1 MVGVSRS
8 FRDFVE
14 RFSPQSN
21 HKMRQTI
28 YTLRSQISHG
38 SMLLAIDDTP
48 WAFGA
53 TFNADHSQA
62 MDDLYRIVRDVMV
75 NWLLDQLVTSRG

>member
-1 MVGVSRS
+1 
-8 FRDFVE
+8 
-14 RFSPQSN
+14 
-21 HKMRQTI
+21 MRQTI

-62 MDDLYRIVRDVMV
+62 VDDLYRIVRDVMV
-75 NWLLDQLVTSRG
+75 NWLLDQPVTSRG